1 MHASLICQRCG
12 SDAQGMLSLALP
24 LVLGLL
30 LVAGLWSAGSAAP
43 ADVALRAL
51 CGTDTQVPISG
62 WLLYDAPHDR
72 D

>member
-1 MHASLICQRCG
+1 
-12 SDAQGMLSLALP
+12 MLSLALP